1 MSIMQMMP
9 ILLAAFFV
17 QANSVKL
24 GSWRSSTSSPVA
36 FGVEPPRDDL
46 MQVDDEDDLVS
57 FIGAF
62 SELHRRDSK
71 PAPTLMGKTSD
82 GMPFAPEASMSG
94 FEGALQL
101 SKLAVNTNDFFSWV
115 PDSVGTGAIPQM
127 MHRAEELLAL
137 SLLET
142 PADLR
147 SERAVEQALRLYHHA
162 KWLAERNLQQA
173 AEWRFRE
180 AAEIAQE
187 SRRTVLASHSLS
199 RLGYFLM
206 FWNRPDEAREVLLE
220 CEILDHP
227 SNHLGRYL
235 YGLLEREA
243 AAANA
248 DPKRL
253 HAAED
258 RILRGGNLPS
268 EELEDER
275 SILQQEIQFWRS
287 AESSP
292 WQCLAAGDVAHTLVC
307 LFGHAV
313 YGTG

>member
-1 MSIMQMMP
+1 MQMMP

-17 QANSVKL
+17 QANSASL
-24 GSWRSSTSSPVA
+24 GSWRSSTAVPVV
-36 FGVEPPRDDL
+36 FSVEPPLDHL
-46 MQVDDEDDLVS
+46 MQVDEDDDLVS
-57 FIGAF
+57 FIGSY

-71 PAPTLMGKTSD
+71 PAPTLMGKSLD
-82 GMPFAPEASMSG
+82 GMPFAAEAPESG
-94 FEGALQL
+94 FEGALHL

-162 KWLAERNLQQA
+162 KWLAERNLPQA

-180 AAEIAQE
+180 AAEIAQQ

-292 WQCLAAGDVAHTLVC
+292 RQCLAAGDVAHTLVC

-313 YGTG
+313 YGMR